1 MCQRLL
7 TPIKAVSAL
16 APKYGFVPCGVCPEC
31 RANKKASW
39 AFRLRAEIETLSRKG
54 WHVGFTTLTYRE
66 SDVPRIPRYF
76 AKKHYNGNMPMCFN
90 REHVNL
96 LIKHLRNWMYRT
108 YIQPLQDKVEDDEE
122 KKRIATENRL
132 RFLVASEFGSSTKRP
147 HYHALIAFPP
157 MIGYQPFYKQIQK
170 FWNDNFGFVI
180 PKDYDGGYDSKNI
193 YHLPFEVDCVSKA
206 CVYAAKYVCKD
217 LDYYAQINLDDFYRK
232 YKDDK
237 LSRYLPFHSQSKSLG
252 LAFIKD
258 LTNEQKYNYMMNGVS
273 FVGDYQLR
281 RLPVYLKNKLIFDN
295 YYIIDSTGKRLCR
308 RRGNEFFEKYK
319 KQIFDAKCKMIT
331 DKVYKWLDKPFSIV
345 HENKRISSTEMFNR
359 IGESPENLSA
369 YYLAYGGVPNG
380 YAFALPS
387 MVDFWFQ
394 RYKYRSGQ
402 YNEDGRSGVY
412 VYDDLVSYDTVKGL
426 AFVNDGQIVLDIV
439 FQERMELFFYFC
451 QLMDSYESRL
461 LDTKLVDDEM
471 MVNKLRDFYFNQ

>member
-16 APKYGFVPCGVCPEC
+16 APRYGFVPCGVCPEC
-31 RANKKASW
+31 RANKKSSW

-54 WHVGFTTLTYRE
+54 WHVGFTTLTYSE
-66 SDVPRIPRYF
+66 SSVPRIPRYF
-76 AKKHYNGNMPMCFN
+76 AKKHYCGNMPMCFN

-96 LIKHLRNWMYRT
+96 LIKHLRNWMYRK
-108 YIQPLQDKVEDDEE
+108 YIQPLQDKADDDDE
-122 KKRIATENRL
+122 KKKIANDNRL

-157 MIGYQPFYKQIQK
+157 MITYYDFYEQIK
-170 FWNDNFGFVI
+170 NFWTENYGFVI
-180 PKDYDGGYDSKNI
+180 PKDYQGGYDSKGI

-217 LDYYAQINLDDFYRK
+217 LDYYAQINLDDFHKK

-252 LAFIKD
+252 LAFIAD
-258 LTNEQKYNYMMNGVS
+258 LTDEQKYDYMMNGVS
-273 FVGDYQLR
+273 FVGDYQLK

-308 RRGNEFFEKYK
+308 RRGNEFFNRYK

-331 DKVYKWLDKPFSIV
+331 EKIYHWLDRPFSIRY
-345 HENKRISSTEMFNR
+345 ENRCISSSTMFNL
-359 IGESPENLSA
+359 IGESPERLSA
-369 YYLAYGGVPNG
+369 YYLAYGGVPNS

-387 MVDFWFQ
+387 MVEFWAQ
-394 RYKYRSGQ
+394 RYLVNCTK
-402 YNEDGRSGVY
+402 VY
-412 VYDDLVSYDTVKGL
+412 KDCHHVVNVDDKLVSYDTEKGL
-426 AFVNDGQIVLDIV
+426 EFVNERQITIDNV
-439 FQERMELFFYFC
+439 FQSRMEVFFYFC
-451 QLMDSYESRL
+451 QLMDSYDNRL
-461 LDTKLVDDEM
+461 LDTQAINDEL